1 MFCLTN
7 YTPNLTPD
15 NDHWMTV
22 DCVDRVIRVGP
33 GPGTW
38 QCHPSLTVR
47 DISLTSDHEVGRVRD
62 EGVALPEAAGRH
74 LAHPGPVV
82 ILVLGREDP
91 EAAVPGL
98 GVPGPLVLAGVSG
111 YGRVVPL
118 PPALALLVPDA
129 ADHDH
134 LPGGVDLPVARLL
147 LPLLSSLGPGQH
159 QSSGHNKEKLPFKAH
174 FWHFCFSQLSYY
186 WFTVNV

>member
-7 YTPNLTPD
+7 YAPNLTPD

-33 GPGTW
+33 GTW
-38 QCHPSLTVR
+38 QCHPSLTTP

-98 GVPGPLVLAGVSG
+98 GVPGPLVLAGVRG

-147 LPLLSSLGPGQH
+147 LPLLSSPGPGQH

-174 FWHFCFSQLSYY
+174 FWHFCFSQRSYY